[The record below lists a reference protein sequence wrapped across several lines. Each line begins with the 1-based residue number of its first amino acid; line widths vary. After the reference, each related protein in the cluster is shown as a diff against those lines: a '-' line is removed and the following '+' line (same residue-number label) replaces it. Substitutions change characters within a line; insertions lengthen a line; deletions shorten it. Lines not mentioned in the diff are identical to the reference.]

1 MSGADLI
8 ISVANICM
16 FFLQLTKIVDKGRAL
31 RLLRSQCG
39 TLINPDA
46 LNSTF
51 LPMESKL
58 FTTYT

>member
-39 TLINPDA
+39 TLINPM
-46 LNSTF
+46 L
-51 LPMESKL
+51 
-58 FTTYT
+58 